1 MKIKLSST
9 YQTLNGLSVT
19 DENRK
24 VMTLKDVI
32 TTTLC
37 NAQCEIA
44 PKRAWALAQE
54 IFAFT
59 DEIMDIPVDEVAKTK
74 TAITNHNW
82 LPFIKAQSEQYLEG
96 IE

>member
-37 NAQCEIA
+37 NAQC
-44 PKRAWALAQE
+44 
-54 IFAFT
+54 
-59 DEIMDIPVDEVAKTK
+59 D
-74 TAITNHNW
+74 
-82 LPFIKAQSEQYLEG
+82 
-96 IE
+96 